1 MKEKVKVLLAQLVLT
16 LYDPMDCSLP
26 GSSVHGIPD
35 KNTGVGWH
43 SLLQAIFLTQG

>member
-16 LYDPMDCSLP
+16 LYDPMHCSLP